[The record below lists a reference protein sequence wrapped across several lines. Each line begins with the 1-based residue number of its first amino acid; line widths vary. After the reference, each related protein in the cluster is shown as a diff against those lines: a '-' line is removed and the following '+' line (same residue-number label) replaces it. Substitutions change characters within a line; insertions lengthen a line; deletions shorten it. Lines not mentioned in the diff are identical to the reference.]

1 MLRMANYGNYPR
13 NTRTATP
20 GHPRR
25 SDKHMINMIIV
36 GLIVVLAP
44 HPGAPGALA
53 AGVGV
58 AAPLLAGEGEVAVS
72 VGGVEVPPHL
82 LRPAHTRP
90 KHRLELQTIHR
101 FSQS

>member
-1 MLRMANYGNYPR
+1 MKAC
-13 NTRTATP
+13 
-20 GHPRR
+20 
-25 SDKHMINMIIV
+25 
-36 GLIVVLAP
+36 AP

-82 LRPAHTRP
+82 LRPAHPRP
-90 KHRLELQTIHR
+90 ASRPRVKLQTTNNLSVLTILVENAY
-101 FSQS
+101 